1 MTNPGSQ
8 PLPAVRRLRHCMIVD
23 NSYPDPRVERE
34 ARALVLRGHSVDVIC
49 ARAGREPAREVIE
62 GVTAHRLPVRRRRG
76 AGLVSQLL
84 EYALFTGWAA
94 AKLMLLDA
102 RRRYD
107 VVQVHNV
114 PDFLVAAALPARL
127 RGARVVLDLHDLM
140 PEFYASRFGGRL
152 DSLPV
157 RLVRF
162 QERCSAVLADRIIT
176 VTRLWRET
184 LIRRGRD
191 PSKVSVVMNLP
202 DEDLYVRREPRLGER
217 GAVHVIYHGTL
228 THRYGVD
235 LLVRALA
242 VARERI
248 PLRATI
254 HGRGELTDD
263 LRELIGELGLAD
275 VVRLSTTRL
284 HATDLAEMIA
294 EADIGVVP
302 NRNDV
307 FTDGILPTKL
317 MEYAGLGVP
326 AVVARS
332 SATTDYFDETMV
344 RYVEPGDVAAMADA
358 IVDLAMDPDGRRG
371 MAVRAQSF
379 TASHPWSAEAARY
392 VSMIEDL
399 AARGRRAPHS

>member
-1 MTNPGSQ
+1 
-8 PLPAVRRLRHCMIVD
+8 MIVD

-49 ARAGREPAREVIE
+49 ARAGREPSREVIE
-62 GVTAHRLPVRRRRG
+62 GVTVHRLPVRRRRG
-76 AGLVSQLL
+76 AGLVTQLL

-94 AKLMLLDA
+94 VKLMRLDA

-107 VVQVHNV
+107 VVQAHNV

-157 RLVRF
+157 RIVRF
-162 QERCSAVLADRIIT
+162 QERCSAALADRIIT

-184 LIRRGRD
+184 LIRRGQD
-191 PSKVSVVMNLP
+191 PEKVSVVMNLP

-217 GAVHVIYHGTL
+217 GRVNVIYHGTL

-235 LLVRALA
+235 LLVHALA
-242 VARERI
+242 GARARI

-263 LRELIGELGLAD
+263 LRELIDGLGLED

-284 HATDLAEMIA
+284 PATELAEMIA

-317 MEYAGLGVP
+317 MEYAALGVP

-332 SATTDYFDETMV
+332 SATTDSFDESMV

-358 IVDLAMDPDGRRG
+358 IVDLALDPDGRRA

-379 TASHPWSAEAARY
+379 TTSHPWSVEAARY
-392 VSMIEDL
+392 VSMIEEL
-399 AARGRRAPHS
+399 AARGRRATES

>member
-1 MTNPGSQ
+1 
-8 PLPAVRRLRHCMIVD
+8 MIVD
-23 NSYPDPRVERE
+23 NTYPDPRVERE

-49 ARAGREPAREVIE
+49 ARAGLEPSREVIE
-62 GVTAHRLPVRRRRG
+62 GVTAHRLPIRRRRG
-76 AGLVSQLL
+76 AGFVAQLF
-84 EYALFTGWAA
+84 EYALFTAWAA
-94 AKLMLLDA
+94 AKLMVLDQ
-102 RRRYD
+102 RHRYD
-107 VVQVHNV
+107 VVQAHNV

-140 PEFYASRFGGRL
+140 PEFYASRFGGRM

-157 RLVRF
+157 QLVRL

-176 VTRLWRET
+176 VTRLWRDS

-191 PSKVSVVMNLP
+191 PHKVSVVMNLP
-202 DEDLYVRREPRLGER
+202 DEELYVRREPRLGER
-217 GAVHVIYHGTL
+217 GAVSVIYHGTL

-242 VARERI
+242 EARERI

-254 HGRGELTDD
+254 HGRGEVTDD
-263 LRELIGELGLAD
+263 LRRLIGELGLAD

-284 HATDLAEMIA
+284 PATELAEMIA

-317 MEYAGLGVP
+317 MEYAALGIP

-344 RYVEPGDVAAMADA
+344 RYVAPGDVAAMADA
-358 IVDLAMDPDGRRG
+358 IVELAMDPAGRRE

-379 TASHPWSAEAARY
+379 TTSHPWSVEAARY
-392 VSMIEDL
+392 VSLIEDL
-399 AARGRRAPHS
+399 AARGRRATHS